1 MSKEITMK
9 VGVKLSDA
17 EIKAVDAKDI
27 CHPQSQP
34 GGAAVEGQEES
45 QTVYVTCPYCGCV
58 GSYRVGGYQ
67 FSYFQCHCCAQM
79 YRA

>member
-17 EIKAVDAKDI
+17 EIKTVDAKDI

-58 GSYRVGGYQ
+58 ATFRVRGSQ
-67 FSYFQCHCCAQM
+67 WSYVQCRCCNVM